1 MNETLHHSSWMH
13 WPKISEGVGLN
24 CWVLYHFSRK
34 HILQLQWQ
42 NFVWFD
48 ISYQKC
54 SGRLILDLFSFMCFL
69 CTLAPYSTFNI
80 LAGGKIFSKG
90 VACPSKPLKC
100 SNCKSLIISASKER
114 FLYLEILDPCTVRYN
129 KHSSYCSPFK
139 HHLHFISSEYTWR
152 PAATDD

>member
-13 WPKISEGVGLN
+13 WPEISEGVDLN
-24 CWVLYHFSRK
+24 CWVWHHFSRK

-48 ISYQKC
+48 ISYQNVL
-54 SGRLILDLFSFMCFL
+54 GVILDLFFL
-69 CTLAPYSTFNI
+69 CTLALYSTFNI
-80 LAGGKIFSKG
+80 LAGGKIFSNG
-90 VACPSKPLKC
+90 DACPSKPLKC
-100 SNCKSLIISASKER
+100 SNCKSFIISASNER
-114 FLYLEILDPCTVRYN
+114 FLCLEILDPCTVRYN

-139 HHLHFISSEYTWR
+139 HHLRFLSSEYTWR